1 MGEVKVLRLSDY
13 TILVAVPDKPKY
25 LLAHGYTGSLDLVD
39 EEIVARIRPTLNDSC
54 LQALPT
60 QVTTYLEQRGYL
72 TQKSAREE
80 EEQIK
85 TVAEASHRRNTLL
98 PPKIYLM
105 PTYECNLRC
114 SYCFEHPVRRVGRRE
129 GWAGS
134 IINSRHVEAAFRA
147 MNRLYE
153 GHLVKAVTLYGGE
166 SLMPENREC
175 IEYILQCARKEN
187 YAVMAA
193 THGRDLDQ
201 YLDVIGPGGIAAL
214 HVPVDGTRETHDQLR
229 FGINRSSTFS
239 RIIKNLHL
247 SLERGARVRLRVNV
261 NKDVLNRLEEFA
273 DFLEEE
279 GFTRTPLF
287 SCYLKAIFPVTP
299 TPPERLRATSYVA
312 EHEVAEK
319 LAGSP
324 RLARIFH
331 GYPVVHD
338 RVYSLFANK
347 PGAALSPGHCC
358 GDGRTFIF
366 DPLGRIFPCN
376 NMVGEP
382 DQHVGSYFPALQ
394 WDDGARSG
402 WEQRSAESMSGV
414 LKCKYALFCGGGSP
428 YDSLHGACNISCKS
442 CECDQFGR
450 TFAAYVVATYY
461 RLVGQRDSL
470 KQGEPAT
477 VSVVEGTTLSHPFP
491 S

>member
-1 MGEVKVLRLSDY
+1 MLRLSDY
-13 TILVAVPDKPKY
+13 TIFVAVPDKSKY
-25 LLAHGYTGSLDLVD
+25 ILAHGYTGSIDLVD
-39 EEIVARIRPTLNDSC
+39 ERIVDCIRTPSDDSC
-54 LQALPT
+54 LLALPAH
-60 QVTTYLEQRGYL
+60 VSTYLEQRGYL
-72 TQKSAREE
+72 TQKTSLEE
-80 EEQIK
+80 EEQIR
-85 TVAEASHRRNTLL
+85 TVAEVSHRCHAFI

-114 SYCFEHPVRRVGRRE
+114 TYCFEHPIRRVGRRE

-134 IINSRHVEAAFRA
+134 VITRQYAKAAFRA

-153 GHLVKAVTLYGGE
+153 GQSVKAVTLYGGE
-166 SLMPENREC
+166 ALMPDNREC
-175 IEYILQCARKEN
+175 IEYILQHARKEN

-201 YLDVIGPGGIAAL
+201 YLDIIGPDGIAAL
-214 HVPVDGTRETHDQLR
+214 HVPVDGPQETHDKLR
-229 FGINRSSTFS
+229 FGINRSPTFS
-239 RIIKNLHL
+239 RIIRNLHL
-247 SLERGARVRLRVNV
+247 SLERGARIRLRVNV
-261 NKDVLNRLEEFA
+261 NREVLNRLEEFA

-279 GFTRTPLF
+279 GFTNTPLF
-287 SCYLKAIFPVTP
+287 SCYLKAIFPVTSV
-299 TPPERLRATSYVA
+299 PPEQLRTSSHVA
-312 EHEVAEK
+312 EYEVSEK

-324 RLARIFH
+324 RLSRIFH

-347 PGAALSPGHCC
+347 PDAALSPAHCC

-376 NMVGEP
+376 NMVGER
-382 DQHVGSYFPALQ
+382 DLQIGSYFPELQ
-394 WDDGARSG
+394 WNNVARSG
-402 WEQRSAESMSGV
+402 WERRSAESMSGV

-442 CECDQFGR
+442 CECADFGR
-450 TFAAYVVATYY
+450 TFVGFVVAAYY
-461 RLVGQRDSL
+461 RLT
-470 KQGEPAT
+470 GEGSSISRADAAAVPVTKGAAH
-477 VSVVEGTTLSHPFP
+477 SRP